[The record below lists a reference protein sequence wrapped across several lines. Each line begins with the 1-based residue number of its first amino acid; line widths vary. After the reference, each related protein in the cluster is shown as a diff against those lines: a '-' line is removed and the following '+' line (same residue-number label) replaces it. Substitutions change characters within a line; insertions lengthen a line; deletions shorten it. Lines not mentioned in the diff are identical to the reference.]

1 MEQLYKNIILGT
13 AILLIFSF
21 EINAQG
27 CIAIRSGCGVN
38 IGGGS
43 LSPKGSW
50 QVGTNLRYF
59 HSYKH
64 FRGKHEEAHRVQQ
77 GTEVINDSYFLD
89 LSLLYALS
97 DRLSVNMVI
106 PFVYHERSSMYE
118 HGGNPPNGLGDRH
131 KTYAQGLGDV
141 RVGVNYWMLDPEQNT
156 TNFSLGMA
164 LKVPSG
170 NYKAT
175 STFYNQGDNRDQTIE
190 SGVDQSIQPGDGGYG
205 LAIESQGFHVL
216 SESFLLSGNLYY
228 LINPREKY
236 SIENRGRTR
245 DYSVADQYAG
255 RLGIFYLTKLHG
267 FGLYGGMRFEGIPS
281 SDLFGGDEGFRRPGY
296 IVSMEPGVSYNVNN
310 FSLNVTVPVAIE
322 RARTQNFDDKIDGDN
337 GDAAFADYLLN
348 FGLTWRFGGK
358 SVHHQMEEFNQSA
371 EPGQ

>member
-1 MEQLYKNIILGT
+1 MEQLYKKIIFGT
-13 AILLIFSF
+13 AILLVFSI

-64 FRGKHEEAHRVQQ
+64 FRGKHEETHRVQE

-216 SESFLLSGNLYY
+216 SESFLLSVNLYY
-228 LINPREKY
+228 LINPREQY

-245 DYSVADQYAG
+245 YYSVADQYAG
-255 RLGIFYLTKLHG
+255 RLGVFYMTKLHG

-358 SVHHQMEEFNQSA
+358 SVHHQMEEFNQVA
-371 EPGQ
+371 EPGH

>member
-1 MEQLYKNIILGT
+1 MEQLYKKIIFGT
-13 AILLIFSF
+13 AILLLFSF
-21 EINAQG
+21 DINAQG

-64 FRGKHEEAHRVQQ
+64 FRGKHEETNRVQE

-89 LSLLYALS
+89 LSFLYALS

-175 STFYNQGDNRDQTIE
+175 SSFYNQGDNRDQTIE

-228 LINPREKY
+228 LINPREQY

-255 RLGIFYLTKLHG
+255 RLGVFYLTKLHG
-267 FGLYGGMRFEGIPS
+267 FGLYGGLRFEGIPS

-296 IVSMEPGVSYNVNN
+296 IVSMEPGVSYNINN

-348 FGLTWRFGGK
+348 FGLTWRFGGN
-358 SVHHQMEEFNQSA
+358 SVHHQMEEFNQVA